1 MDLESV
7 KKVIN
12 TYADIHT
19 VYLKEAMVAERYYK
33 NETDILFAPRRAK
46 EVAEKNEDGELET
59 HDVSS
64 PMRNADNRIPF
75 NFHGLLVNQKAAY
88 MFTAPPI
95 MDIGSDA
102 ANKKLSAFLGDK
114 YPKVCKDLCVNHLEI
129 KKYIM
134 QLYHLNRSVRF
145 GRSPLIRNYWGFFE
159 SIMILMSLRVMS
171 MMYMSFGMI

>member
-12 TYADIHT
+12 TYADIHA
-19 VYLKEAMVAERYYK
+19 VYLK
-33 NETDILFAPRRAK
+33 ETDILFAPRRAK

-102 ANKKLSAFLGDK
+102 ANK
-114 YPKVCKDLCVNHLEI
+114 
-129 KKYIM
+129 
-134 QLYHLNRSVRF
+134 
-145 GRSPLIRNYWGFFE
+145 
-159 SIMILMSLRVMS
+159 
-171 MMYMSFGMI
+171 